1 EAGTGV
7 STMVHAAAKTREP
20 VSQGLAATIEPFFDT
35 MVVSSVTALVIV
47 VTGAYQLEGVSD
59 IQMTSAAFGSV
70 IWWFPYILAI
80 CVLLFAFTTII
91 SWSYYMSRVWAFLA
105 GYSRLSMY
113 TYRIL
118 FCVAVIPG
126 AVLDIQQIIDFI
138 DSLVVLITIP
148 NIIGLYIL
156 APTIKRDLQDYLG
169 RMANETSKL

>member
-1 EAGTGV
+1 
-7 STMVHAAAKTREP
+7 
-20 VSQGLAATIEPFFDT
+20 
-35 MVVSSVTALVIV
+35 
-47 VTGAYQLEGVSD
+47 
-59 IQMTSAAFGSV
+59 
-70 IWWFPYILAI
+70 
-80 CVLLFAFTTII
+80 
-91 SWSYYMSRVWAFLA
+91 MSRVWAFLA

-113 TYRIL
+113 TYHIL